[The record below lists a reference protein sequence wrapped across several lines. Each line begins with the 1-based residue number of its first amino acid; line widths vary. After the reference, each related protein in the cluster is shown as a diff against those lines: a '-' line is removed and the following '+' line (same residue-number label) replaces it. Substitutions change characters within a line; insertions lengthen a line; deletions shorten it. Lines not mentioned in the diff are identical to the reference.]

1 MKNPNYYHVDCG
13 FFPTQIKLCFSNKDY
28 QDILKDYGVEV
39 KATAL
44 DVGIAETHLIP
55 TSTNTGGMIVM
66 VFDLDEC
73 GDDPIEM
80 AGYISHEVVHC
91 VGHIFD
97 LIGEEFENIGR
108 ETNAYLTQ
116 HLVKQITKGIQLE
129 HARKRDRKI
138 PKQKGKRSKGSDIQV
153 DKHSDGSA
161 RQDNN
166 TQQSDSSSG
175 VENSYGGSIGAP
187 KTGFFRTRGP
197 WVPSTDY
204 PEQK

>member
-13 FFPTQIKLCFSNKDY
+13 FFPTQIKLCFTNKDY
-28 QDILKDYGVEV
+28 QDILKDYGVDV

-44 DVGIAETHLIP
+44 DIGIAETHLIP
-55 TSTNTGGMIVM
+55 VGTNTGGIVVM
-66 VFDLDEC
+66 AFDLDAC
-73 GDDPIEM
+73 GDDPIEL

-91 VGHIFD
+91 VAHIFD
-97 LIGEEFENIGR
+97 LIGEEVENIGR

-138 PKQKGKRSKGSDIQV
+138 PKQKGKRDKGTVVQV
-153 DKHSDGSA
+153 DKHGDGSA
-161 RQDNN
+161 GQDSN
-166 TQQSDSSSG
+166 TEQQNLFSG
-175 VENSYGGSIGAP
+175 AENFYGGTIGAP
-187 KTGFFRTRGP
+187 KTGFLRTRGP
-197 WVPSTDY
+197 WADSGDY

>member
-1 MKNPNYYHVDCG
+1 ML
-13 FFPTQIKLCFSNKDY
+13 FRF
-28 QDILKDYGVEV
+28 
-39 KATAL
+39 
-44 DVGIAETHLIP
+44 
-55 TSTNTGGMIVM
+55 
-66 VFDLDEC
+66 
-73 GDDPIEM
+73 DDPIEM

-129 HARKRDRKI
+129 HARKRDRKV

-153 DKHSDGSA
+153 DKHSDGSTGQNSNPEKTVVLY
-161 RQDNN
+161 R
-166 TQQSDSSSG
+166 G
-175 VENSYGGSIGAP
+175 ENADGCVIGAP
-187 KTGFFRTRGP
+187 KTGLFGTTAT